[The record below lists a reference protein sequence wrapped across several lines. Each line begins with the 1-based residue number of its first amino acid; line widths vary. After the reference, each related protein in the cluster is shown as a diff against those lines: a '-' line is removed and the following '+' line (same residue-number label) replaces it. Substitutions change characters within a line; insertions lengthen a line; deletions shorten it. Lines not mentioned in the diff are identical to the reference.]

1 MSNHLF
7 SPFTLG
13 GMTLPNRV
21 VMAPMTRSRAGEA
34 GLPNELMAKYYSQR
48 AGAGLII
55 SEGTH
60 VSEQAI
66 GWWQAPGIY
75 QSDMENDW
83 REITAAVHRKGG
95 HIYMQ
100 LWHTGRA
107 SHSLLR
113 TNHTPG
119 VSSSA
124 LRIEGGHQIL
134 TPDGKK
140 DYEVPHALTT
150 DELMAVVTSY
160 VLATRRARSA
170 GFDGVEIHAA
180 NGYLLDQFLQSK
192 VNHRT
197 DKYGGSIENR
207 ARLLLEVA
215 DAVSDAWGTPERVGV
230 RLSPNGIYNDVGSP
244 DFREQFLYAATE
256 LGRRELGYLHVM
268 DGLGFGFHKLG
279 EPMTLKEFRAVFPGA
294 IIGNV
299 GYTQE
304 TAEERI
310 ASGDADL
317 IAFGRPYITNPDLV
331 ERFELNLPLTPY
343 QDNQHWYTFGP
354 EGYADYRNRHG
365 VVENAPR

>member
-1 MSNHLF
+1 MSNPLL
-7 SPFTLG
+7 SPFQLG
-13 GMTLPNRV
+13 GLTLPNRV
-21 VMAPMTRSRAGEA
+21 VMAPLTRNRAGEL
-34 GLPNELMAKYYSQR
+34 GLPNRLMARYYAQR

-60 VSEQAI
+60 ISEQAI
-66 GWWQAPGIY
+66 GWWQAPGVY
-75 QSDMENDW
+75 TGKMEEDW
-83 REITAAVHRKGG
+83 RVVTDAVHARGG
-95 HIYMQ
+95 RIYMQ

-107 SHSLLR
+107 SHHLLR
-113 TNHTPG
+113 RDGTPG

-124 LRIEGGHQIL
+124 VKIEGGNQIH
-134 TPDGKK
+134 TPEGKR
-140 DYEVPHALTT
+140 DYEVPHALGTH
-150 DELMAVVTSY
+150 EIPAVVTSY
-160 VLATRRARSA
+160 ELAARHAKGA
-170 GFDGVEIHAA
+170 GFDGVEIHSA

-197 DKYGGSIENR
+197 DPYGGSVENR

-215 DAVSDAWGTPERVGV
+215 DIVMGVWGPERVGV

-256 LGRRELGYLHVM
+256 LGRRGLGYLHVM

-294 IIGNV
+294 LIGNV

-304 TAEERI
+304 TAAQRI

-317 IAFGRPYITNPDLV
+317 IAFGRPFITNPDLV
-331 ERFELNLPLTPY
+331 ERFEKHLPLAPS
-343 QDNQHWYTFGP
+343 DDKSHWYSFGP
-354 EGYADYRNRHG
+354 EGYADYPNYDGR
-365 VVENAPR
+365 VAA

>member
-1 MSNHLF
+1 MSNHLL

-13 GMTLPNRV
+13 GLTLSNRV

-48 AGAGLII
+48 ADAGLII

-60 VSEQAI
+60 ISEQAI
-66 GWWQAPGIY
+66 GWWQAPGVY
-75 QSDMENDW
+75 TDEMELDW
-83 REITAAVHRKGG
+83 RPVTDAVHKKGG
-95 HIYMQ
+95 HIYLQ
-100 LWHTGRA
+100 LWHTGRS

-113 TNHTPG
+113 TNHTLP

-124 LRIEGGHQIL
+124 LRIEDGKQIH
-134 TPDGKK
+134 TPEGKK
-140 DYEVPHALTT
+140 DYEVPYALKTH
-150 DELMAVVTSY
+150 EIPAVVTSY
-160 VLATRRARSA
+160 ALAAKRAKGA
-170 GFDGVEIHAA
+170 GFDGVEIHSA

-197 DKYGGSIENR
+197 DEYGGSVENR

-215 DAVSDAWGTPERVGV
+215 DAVISVWGAERVGV

-256 LGRRELGYLHVM
+256 LGQRKLGYLHIM
-268 DGLGFGFHKLG
+268 DGLGFGFHKKG

-299 GYTQE
+299 GYTKE
-304 TAEERI
+304 LAEERI

-317 IAFGRPYITNPDLV
+317 IAFGRPFITNPDLV
-331 ERFELNLPLTPY
+331 ERFEKNLPLAPSDDPT
-343 QDNQHWYTFGP
+343 HWYSFGP
-354 EGYADYRNRHG
+354 EGYADYPDYG
-365 VVENAPR
+365 GAVK